1 MHAYRLAVRL
11 LVFRFATG
19 RRTGDDLDIGVAQIA
34 NGMHQRPHGNGF
46 PIAGRVVVEQYE
58 LPDHIIRQRAVG
70 RLVNHAPGHGIWCK
84 QFIDERNNMLLVD
97 IRAEHILA
105 EFLQQLRAHGLM
117 RNNKMQIRE
126 ELLQHLGIVANRIH
140 NVIPASGIHIPCRRG
155 KRSHHLRLEHIGCG
169 QRHAAHVHHVENTVR
184 TGQIVGGHNDQRDLI
199 DQIRGEAM
207 TVIVIEFGEFVEH
220 LTCIGRNIVLG
231 ARLEVALPKIE
242 QSLQVSF
249 LHIAAE
255 EFGVAVAEL
264 KTWLG
269 GDAAQFIARL
279 QNQLVKLLK
288 QYRVGFQLAKHR
300 DDDR

>member
-1 MHAYRLAVRL
+1 MRQCRPAILVGNKKALVLRHRIPAVKPTDRIGHARPAHQRALPVQTVDAGHTFQRLQNRSQTCAIMHAYRLAVRL

-126 ELLQHLGIVANRIH
+126 ELLQHLGIVADRIH
-140 NVIPASGIHIPCRRG
+140 NVIPASGVHVPRR
-155 KRSHHLRLEHIGCG
+155 R
-169 QRHAAHVHHVENTVR
+169 
-184 TGQIVGGHNDQRDLI
+184 
-199 DQIRGEAM
+199 
-207 TVIVIEFGEFVEH
+207 
-220 LTCIGRNIVLG
+220 
-231 ARLEVALPKIE
+231 
-242 QSLQVSF
+242 
-249 LHIAAE
+249 
-255 EFGVAVAEL
+255 
-264 KTWLG
+264 
-269 GDAAQFIARL
+269 
-279 QNQLVKLLK
+279 
-288 QYRVGFQLAKHR
+288 
-300 DDDR
+300 